1 MAWTSNENPYAF
13 SGLGH
18 SFCVHGTKS
27 KCKQSFSL
35 GWILVTYIVICLT
48 QDKAWTEQYLWALF
62 KALSHMLCIGYGR
75 HPPQNIPE
83 TCVTISS
90 MMTGATFYALFIAY
104 SINVIQ
110 TMDSPG
116 RNYREKVR
124 SVCSQV
130 ATVLIYSRNV
140 PIPFQVFGLICNLLR
155 HLYNQTFHSISPA
168 RGSTSS

>member
-1 MAWTSNENPYAF
+1 MTCGFVEFNFYILIFYTFIIIALRAEWFLICNTLSCQHVHYYQNQPNRQLFF
-13 SGLGH
+13 SQY
-18 SFCVHGTKS
+18 KP
-27 KCKQSFSL
+27 
-35 GWILVTYIVICLT
+35 
-48 QDKAWTEQYLWALF
+48 WTEQYFWALF

-116 RNYREKVR
+116 RSYKEKVR
-124 SVCSQV
+124 SSKPRSLHCLSNH
-130 ATVLIYSRNV
+130 IYWLSEKKKTAKRRN
-140 PIPFQVFGLICNLLR
+140 FGR
-155 HLYNQTFHSISPA
+155 
-168 RGSTSS
+168 